1 MLKSRMRLLG
11 IVAAGALVFA
21 ACGGGDDDSAVGATE
36 TQAPTTTEAMDDE
49 SMEDSMDEES
59 MADESMEESM
69 DDESME
75 EMSEVLLNLD
85 VSTLPALDGGLHYEG
100 WVIVDGSPVS
110 TGKFQVDGGLAIDLD
125 GNAVDH
131 HGHGVDVSA
140 ASAVVITIEPAG
152 DSDTV
157 PALTKIVG
165 GDVVDGSAELTI
177 AHPAALGSD
186 FADAAGSFIIATPTD
201 DDDSNELSGVWFLT
215 MPGPEA
221 GLSLPELPEGW
232 VYEGW
237 AVIDGSPISTGR
249 FTDVAAADDAATF
262 SGPNEGPPFPGEDF
276 LVNAPEGV
284 EFPTNLQ
291 GATIVISIEPDPDDS
306 PAPFALKPLVGEV
319 PADAEIAPTSYDLGQ
334 NLEFPVVSARIG

>member
-1 MLKSRMRLLG
+1 MNKRLRFIAL
-11 IVAAGALVFA
+11 IAAGALVLA
-21 ACGGGDDDSAVGATE
+21 ACGGADDDSAADAPD
-36 TQAPTTTEAMDDE
+36 TQAPATTEAMEEEAMSDE
-49 SMEDSMDEES
+49 SMEESMD
-59 MADESMEESM
+59 DESMEESM

-75 EMSEVLLNLD
+75 EMAEVLLNLD
-85 VSTLPALDGGLHYEG
+85 VSALPALDGGLHYEG
-100 WVIVDGSPVS
+100 WVIVDGAPVS
-110 TGKFQVDGGLAIDLD
+110 TGKFQVDEGLAVDLD
-125 GNAVDH
+125 GNAIDH
-131 HGHGVDVSA
+131 HGHSVDVSA

-152 DSDTV
+152 DTDTV

-165 GDVVDGSAELTI
+165 GDVVDGSAELTV

-186 FADAAGSFIIATPTD
+186 FADAAGSFILATPTD
-201 DDDSNELSGVWFLT
+201 DDDSNDLSGVWFLT

-221 GLSLPELPEGW
+221 GLTLPELPEGW

-249 FTDVAAADDAATF
+249 FTDVAGPDDSSAF
-262 SGPNEGPPFPGEDF
+262 SGPNDAPPFPGEDF

-306 PAPFALKPLVGEV
+306 PAPFAFKPLVGEV
-319 PADAEIAPTSYDLGQ
+319 PADAEAAPTSYELGQ
-334 NLEFPVVSARIG
+334 NLEFPVVKATIG